1 MEGGGAEAS
10 SGESDSSG
18 GGTNAGLVA
27 GVVVLCIAVVV
38 LTVVVAL
45 LYRRVHKL
53 MRRGATTVIAV
64 NRPNSGRQQDV
75 RVGLHCQSEPFTVLC
90 PNRRHQKH
98 YNKPQH
104 MPWLSTSTAQ
114 VVAAH
119 TRNRL
124 PWHVL
129 SIRFWRF
136 PRKRDRSTGA
146 GRQLTPIYVVRPP
159 RRRTTRASALQGT
172 PDSPIQ
178 MQGSRSEKTV
188 FKKLD
193 LAPTPVRSASREGE
207 YNRIDD
213 LVKRT
218 HSYEGALDE
227 IVDQDGSGY
236 EYAKVEVQG
245 QPPASQRRG
254 YEEAVC
260 PHVGEGGEVVRET
273 EELPPSSG
281 SGGAYE
287 YPEVRPEARQS
298 FEPNAFVVDKQGSN
312 LKLQSV
318 RRCNPAYIQSV
329 YLTEGDVVADAG
341 IDGTAET

>member
-1 MEGGGAEAS
+1 
-10 SGESDSSG
+10 
-18 GGTNAGLVA
+18 
-27 GVVVLCIAVVV
+27 
-38 LTVVVAL
+38 
-45 LYRRVHKL
+45 
-53 MRRGATTVIAV
+53 
-64 NRPNSGRQQDV
+64 
-75 RVGLHCQSEPFTVLC
+75 
-90 PNRRHQKH
+90 
-98 YNKPQH
+98 
-104 MPWLSTSTAQ
+104 
-114 VVAAH
+114 
-119 TRNRL
+119 
-124 PWHVL
+124 
-129 SIRFWRF
+129 
-136 PRKRDRSTGA
+136 
-146 GRQLTPIYVVRPP
+146 
-159 RRRTTRASALQGT
+159 
-172 PDSPIQ
+172 

-260 PHVGEGGEVVRET
+260 PHVGEGGEGVRET